1 MLEQVE
7 LVGFMRAE
15 FARATLFRRWQLI
28 LQFGVAIP
36 AGVSVFVSADEP
48 TYYLAL
54 AGFLLLVAW
63 LAADWWS
70 NKHRDSGEAARR
82 ALLLW
87 DGLGQRPSASA
98 LLDLRRAF
106 SVSDAQAQAKQD
118 PNYYASAQPPG
129 PARLAEIVEE
139 SAFWTAELQSG
150 SGWLML
156 LVFGGLTGLIV
167 LAAAVVLP
175 AAPNVLLTVARLFL
189 VFLVFALSADV
200 WGTCTGHFA
209 AARDIRAIQCRVQA
223 AGLKQF
229 PEADVLLATAD
240 YSAAVEA
247 APMQAPI
254 IYRLRGRALNTLW
267 QAYRQARIQERQA

>member
-1 MLEQVE
+1 MLEKVE

-15 FARATLFRRWQLI
+15 FARATLFRRWQLF

-36 AGVSVFVSADEP
+36 AGVSVFVSADQP

-54 AGFLLLVAW
+54 GGFLLLVFW
-63 LAADWWS
+63 LAADWCS
-70 NKHRDSGEAARR
+70 HRHRDSAEAARR

-98 LLDLRRAF
+98 LLDLRQAF
-106 SVSDAQAQAKQD
+106 SVSDAQGQAAQD
-118 PNYYASAQPPG
+118 PNYYASEQPPG
-129 PARLAEIVEE
+129 PARLAEIIEE
-139 SAFWTAELQSG
+139 SAFWTADLQSG

-156 LVFGGLTGLIV
+156 AVFGGLTAAIV
-167 LAAAVVLP
+167 IVAAIVLP

-189 VFLVFALSADV
+189 VFLVFGLSADV

-209 AARDIRAIQCRVQA
+209 AARNIRAIQCRVQA

-240 YSAAVEA
+240 YNAAVEG
-247 APMQAPI
+247 APMQAPV
-254 IYRLRGRALNTLW
+254 IYRLRGSALNALW
-267 QAYRQARIQERQA
+267 QAYRQARIEERQA